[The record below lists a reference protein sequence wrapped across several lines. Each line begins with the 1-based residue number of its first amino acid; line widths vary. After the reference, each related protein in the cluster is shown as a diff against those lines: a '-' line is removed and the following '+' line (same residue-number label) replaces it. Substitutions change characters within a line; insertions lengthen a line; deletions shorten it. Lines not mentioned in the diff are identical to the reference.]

1 MSYTHKDVH
10 EGRPVSEHV
19 SVDLGAGGIVCGQ
32 PEHVARAVQIWQ
44 SMQDEERDW
53 IRDLRARGVKAAHPD
68 DGWVKR
74 DENTVHLEYP
84 QFGSVRTLEIGDLI
98 ALGSPDR
105 SFLRPRPTRLVRVID
120 FSTGGFLSKGI
131 VSDWDRY
138 YVHFEEI
145 S

>member
-1 MSYTHKDVH
+1 M
-10 EGRPVSEHV
+10 SEHV
-19 SVDLGAGGIVCGQ
+19 SVDLGAGGVISGQ
-32 PEHVARAVQIWQ
+32 PEFVDRALTIWR

-74 DENTVHLEYP
+74 DEKKVHLEYP

-105 SFLRPRPTRLVRVID
+105 SFLQSRPTRLVRVID

-131 VSDWDRY
+131 VPDWDRY